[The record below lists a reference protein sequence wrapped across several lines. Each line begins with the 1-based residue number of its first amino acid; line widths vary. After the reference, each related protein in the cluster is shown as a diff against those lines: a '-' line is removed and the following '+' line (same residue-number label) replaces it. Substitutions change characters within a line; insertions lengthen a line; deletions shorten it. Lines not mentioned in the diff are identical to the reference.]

1 MSYPQPPQYGP
12 PSGMP
17 QRLPSSGT
25 YVSTAVFGIMAGVLL
40 LMGLTETEH
49 IERMPDELV
58 VILLLQLLVVMGMIA
73 GSILLFTKKFPG
85 VFVFLGATVV
95 YLLTLFLVPALLD
108 VPLGAYVKVLV
119 TETEGIG
126 SYGLFILALS
136 VVSLGCGFAPSTR
149 RYLAF
154 VDARKKQGGP
164 GMVPPS
170 QMMYPPHGQQAP
182 YPQWGQ
188 QWGPQSSPQQSQ
200 SQPQHPQY
208 GQQPQQWYPGPR

>member
-1 MSYPQPPQYGP
+1 MYDLGVRPGRPGTQVVSRTVLPAVQDGTVGAIVRTIRREPSPMSYPQPPQYGP

-126 SYGLFILALS
+126 SYGVFILALS

-164 GMVPPS
+164 GM
-170 QMMYPPHGQQAP
+170 
-182 YPQWGQ
+182 
-188 QWGPQSSPQQSQ
+188 
-200 SQPQHPQY
+200 
-208 GQQPQQWYPGPR
+208 